1 MEVARRVH
9 IHFYNYLPVIL
20 STVSWV
26 RMHSSISNLYSIS
39 FQKALEEIRL
49 SNQYFCQSDIFSET
63 VFSRRMFYFK
73 LLESRWSASVKGGLK
88 ALKLMPFLCA
98 ASLNFL
104 HFGLLPLGQSSLS
117 ALSEHCVNEWFH
129 IFPLIYSISFQGKQ
143 PLRTNVYVQK
153 LKQKSRH
160 SLYYFQSSLH
170 I

>member
-9 IHFYNYLPVIL
+9 IHFYNHLPVIL

-88 ALKLMPFLCA
+88 TLKLMHFLCA

-104 HFGLLPLGQSSLS
+104 HFGLLPVWQSSLS
-117 ALSEHCVNEWFH
+117 EHGVNELFH

-143 PLRTNVYVQK
+143 SLRTNVYVQK
-153 LKQKSRH
+153 LRQKSRH